1 MTGLRTG
8 KSSRNSKAPSTEP
21 AGAEL
26 PRVRDPRCVLKRE
39 LFRQSVAQLFLLGN
53 KQPGLVVLSLC
64 RYYHDS
70 KVSRK
75 DWVSQRDE
83 KKKKIKPN
91 GNTKKMCLKI
101 PPFLSFGLSIALW
114 MSIELFSQNYIYT
127 TRFGVLKNLGLRWI
141 RTKLSVLFLKL
152 NMITNKP
159 WDFVFHGAINMGRY
173 IV

>member
-8 KSSRNSKAPSTEP
+8 KSSRNSKALSTEP

-26 PRVRDPRCVLKRE
+26 PRVRDPRCVLTRG

-75 DWVSQRDE
+75 DWVSQGDE
-83 KKKKIKPN
+83 QQQQKKSSLN
-91 GNTKKMCLKI
+91 ENTKKMHLKI
-101 PPFLSFGLSIALW
+101 SPFPSFTLSIALW
-114 MSIELFSQNYIYT
+114 LSVELFSHNYIYT
-127 TRFGVLKNLGLRWI
+127 KRFGVLKNLGL
-141 RTKLSVLFLKL
+141 K
-152 NMITNKP
+152 
-159 WDFVFHGAINMGRY
+159 
-173 IV
+173 